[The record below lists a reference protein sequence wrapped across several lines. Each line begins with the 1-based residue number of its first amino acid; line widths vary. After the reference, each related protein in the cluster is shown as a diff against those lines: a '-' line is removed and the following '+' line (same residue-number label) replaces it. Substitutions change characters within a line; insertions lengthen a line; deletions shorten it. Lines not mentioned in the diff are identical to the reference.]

1 MKNKWLKRIILI
13 ISISIGILY
22 ILNIKVTTQQGIN
35 YEVQTIEIP
44 LYLKLLDFFDRHY
57 NYKWTIDRIIG
68 NSRIDKEKVLKIFE
82 WTYKN
87 IKKSPEGY
95 PIMDDHVWHI
105 IVRGY
110 GVADQ
115 SSDVFTTLCNYAGVD
130 AYFSMVYSEDRSSR
144 IPLSFVKI
152 GEVWTIFDPYRGVYF
167 KNRRGELASIE
178 QIVNGDWLTENVDKF
193 QKSDIDYTFYFKNL
207 LPIQEIGLQRA
218 NVQSPINR
226 LRYEIK
232 KLVPLLF

>member
-13 ISISIGILY
+13 ISISIGIIY

-35 YEVQTIEIP
+35 YEVHEIEMP
-44 LYLKLLDFFDRHY
+44 LYLKVLDFFDRHY
-57 NYKWTIDRIIG
+57 NYKWTVERIIG
-68 NSRIDKEKVLKIFE
+68 DSRIEREKVFNIFGC
-82 WTYKN
+82 TYKK

-130 AYFSMVYSEDRSSR
+130 AFFSMIYSEDRSSR

-152 GEVWTIFDPYRGVYF
+152 SEVWNVFDPYRGVYF
-167 KNRRGELASIE
+167 KNREGSLASIE
-178 QIVNGDWLTENVDKF
+178 EIINENWLMESIDKD
-193 QKSDIDYTFYFKNL
+193 KEIDINYAIYFKNL
-207 LPIQEIGLQRA
+207 SPIKEMELQRS
-218 NVQSPINR
+218 NIQSPINR
-226 LRYEIK
+226 FKYQIK
-232 KLVPLLF
+232 KWLR

>member
-1 MKNKWLKRIILI
+1 MKNKWLKRVILI

-44 LYLKLLDFFDRHY
+44 LYLKVLDFFDRHY
-57 NYKWTIDRIIG
+57 NYKWTVERIIG
-68 NSRIDKEKVLKIFE
+68 DSRIEREKVFNIFG

-130 AYFSMVYSEDRSSR
+130 AFFSMVYSEDRSSR

-152 GEVWTIFDPYRGVYF
+152 SEVWNVFDPYRGGYF
-167 KNRRGELASIE
+167 KNREGSLASIE
-178 QIVNGDWLTENVDKF
+178 EIIKGNWLAESINKDKELDVNYA
-193 QKSDIDYTFYFKNL
+193 IYFKNIS
-207 LPIQEIGLQRA
+207 PIKEMELQRS

-232 KLVPLLF
+232 QWLN